1 MNNNFAD
8 DVPVIISSVTKKI
21 VNTINVHGLA
31 ENGSSILVA
40 VSGGADSVCLLHVLN
55 QIKTSNNF
63 KIYAAHLNHQI
74 RGDEAN
80 RDEEYVK
87 KLCSEFGVECFTEHA
102 DIPKMALEHGMTE
115 EEAGRAARYNF
126 FKRICKEN
134 DIDYIATAHNKNDQ
148 AETVL
153 MRVIRGSG
161 LSGLRGIKYKR
172 EDGVIRPLLDVTRAD
187 IEKYCAEAGLEY
199 KTDSTNN
206 DDNYTRNRIRHKLIP
221 MIEKDFNPSII
232 DSLSNLANNLDDDG
246 EFIDGYVSRLYE
258 RLRSPMP
265 GGNFKALHI
274 NSMKLIKSRAV
285 LSRLIISCARDEMGQ
300 DYSLEKKHINSVLA
314 LMSDNGGAAVNLPGG
329 LRVVKRYGWLEF
341 CSEVENAQKDLNSSN
356 NGDFCIEVT
365 PNKLYN
371 IKNAGVNI
379 SYILVNSNALK
390 LYDGDIAL
398 DADKLGVTET
408 FSTSRFYVRNRRPG
422 DKFAVYKNGKSKKLK
437 NLFIDLK
444 IRSEKRDSVPLFCNE
459 NGEILAI
466 LGIRANEKYKMTR
479 FTKNILVIHYEKYED

>member
-161 LSGLRGIKYKR
+161 LSGLIK
-172 EDGVIRPLLDVTRAD
+172 G
-187 IEKYCAEAGLEY
+187 
-199 KTDSTNN
+199 KT
-206 DDNYTRNRIRHKLIP
+206 
-221 MIEKDFNPSII
+221 
-232 DSLSNLANNLDDDG
+232 
-246 EFIDGYVSRLYE
+246 
-258 RLRSPMP
+258 
-265 GGNFKALHI
+265 
-274 NSMKLIKSRAV
+274 V
-285 LSRLIISCARDEMGQ
+285 L
-300 DYSLEKKHINSVLA
+300 
-314 LMSDNGGAAVNLPGG
+314 
-329 LRVVKRYGWLEF
+329 
-341 CSEVENAQKDLNSSN
+341 
-356 NGDFCIEVT
+356 
-365 PNKLYN
+365 
-371 IKNAGVNI
+371 
-379 SYILVNSNALK
+379 
-390 LYDGDIAL
+390 
-398 DADKLGVTET
+398 
-408 FSTSRFYVRNRRPG
+408 
-422 DKFAVYKNGKSKKLK
+422 
-437 NLFIDLK
+437 
-444 IRSEKRDSVPLFCNE
+444 
-459 NGEILAI
+459 
-466 LGIRANEKYKMTR
+466 
-479 FTKNILVIHYEKYED
+479 